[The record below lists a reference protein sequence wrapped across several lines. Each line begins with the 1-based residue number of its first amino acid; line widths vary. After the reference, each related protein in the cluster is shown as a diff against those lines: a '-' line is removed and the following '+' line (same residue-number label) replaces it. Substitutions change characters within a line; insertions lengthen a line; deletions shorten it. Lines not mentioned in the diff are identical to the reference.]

1 MVPCNHAKRA
11 ARGCRRRPRGRRKR
25 RTPRGALSGAP
36 PRRAHPYAY
45 SVTITYRYRRE
56 GSRHGRPL
64 CVFRGR
70 AGGDIGCGHAR
81 QGDADRRMRAGICAC
96 ACGARNVACGARNV
110 ACGARNFACGARNV
124 ACGARNVAHGRL
136 VIHCARG
143 HLVKYC
149 AQAGQARAS
158 ARRIK
163 FFPKAK
169 NNGIKPLTL
178 GGNRIIIALALTD

>member
-11 ARGCRRRPRGRRKR
+11 ARGCRRRPHGRRKR

-110 ACGARNFACGARNV
+110 ACG
-124 ACGARNVAHGRL
+124 RL

-158 ARRIK
+158 ARRRIK